1 MTTSFDSVATL
12 SEQELLD
19 HFEDLVVR
27 DRRTTAEL
35 LVAIAEIDERKIWAK
50 HACSSMFAFCMQ
62 RFRMSEQVTAKR
74 IWAARAA
81 RRFPVILG
89 MVESGELHL
98 GAVHLLAGH
107 LTVAN
112 CSRVL
117 ERAKHKSCREV
128 ERLIA
133 ELAPR
138 ADVPSRIRALPGH
151 RGAGA
156 HAGGLAGSREVAS
169 ESSDSTGDAN
179 LADRHQAAGIGQQ
192 LSADNEVVRTSSD
205 RRSALTLKSGTLT
218 RPIVPLSPRR

>member
-1 MTTSFDSVATL
+1 MTTPFDSVATL

-74 IWAARAA
+74 IWAARAV
-81 RRFPVILG
+81 RRFPVILP
-89 MVESGELHL
+89 MVERGELHL
-98 GAVHLLAGH
+98 GAIHLLAGH
-107 LTVAN
+107 LTAEN

-117 ERAKHKSCREV
+117 ERARHKSSRDV

-138 ADVPSRIRALPGH
+138 ADVPSRNSRV
-151 RGAGA
+151 AGA
-156 HAGGLAGSREVAS
+156 SHRSRPSSWADGGVE
-169 ESSDSTGDAN
+169 
-179 LADRHQAAGIGQQ
+179 
-192 LSADNEVVRTSSD
+192 
-205 RRSALTLKSGTLT
+205 RRGFGVE
-218 RPIVPLSPRR
+218 RGNFDVE